1 MSCEHLI
8 CAQCAAP
15 VAEGRCPTCRAARE
29 QIHRD
34 RPSLSHQL
42 TVAGI
47 ALLILVLV
55 LLLAAHLIG

>member
-29 QIHRD
+29 QMHRH
-34 RPSLSHQL
+34 SASQQL
-42 TVAGI
+42 LIAGI
-47 ALLILVLV
+47 IVLTLLLVLV
-55 LLLAAHLIG
+55 VTHVSG

>member
-29 QIHRD
+29 QLHR
-34 RPSLSHQL
+34 SHHGTGQQ
-42 TVAGI
+42 
-47 ALLILVLV
+47 LLIAGTLALLV
-55 LLLAAHLIG
+55 LLLLVVTHVAG